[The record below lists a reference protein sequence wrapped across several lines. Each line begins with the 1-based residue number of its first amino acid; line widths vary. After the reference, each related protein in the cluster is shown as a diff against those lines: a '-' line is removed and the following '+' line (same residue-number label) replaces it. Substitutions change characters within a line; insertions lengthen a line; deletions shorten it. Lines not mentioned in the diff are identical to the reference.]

1 MQVETIL
8 PIPEVKSGIEEPVNP
23 PNVHESPSVIL
34 IPCSYMYPEC
44 KEWYLGEMVM
54 QVPTFLRNP
63 VVDAMD
69 VNENHSWQLDGWYS
83 VDKLK
88 EQLAAKEVPETELL
102 LKIITLLQLE
112 YKTLEE
118 KYKKEEHCSTQKLS
132 LANDIIARMRHVLDS
147 ACNNTVSGHPSRP
160 SFWHS
165 IDRMDD

>member
-1 MQVETIL
+1 MQVETRMIL

-34 IPCSYMYPEC
+34 IPCSNMYPEC

-102 LKIITLLQLE
+102 LKIITLLQL
-112 YKTLEE
+112 
-118 KYKKEEHCSTQKLS
+118 
-132 LANDIIARMRHVLDS
+132 
-147 ACNNTVSGHPSRP
+147 
-160 SFWHS
+160 
-165 IDRMDD
+165 

>member
-8 PIPEVKSGIEEPVNP
+8 PIPEVKSGIEEPINAL
-23 PNVHESPSVIL
+23 NLHEPPSVI
-34 IPCSYMYPEC
+34 PCSNIYPEC
-44 KEWYLGEMVM
+44 REWYLGKIVM

-69 VNENHSWQLDGWYS
+69 MNEKYSWQREGWYLG
-83 VDKLK
+83 DKLK

-112 YKTLEE
+112 YKILEE
-118 KYKKEEHCSTQKLS
+118 QYRKEERCSTQKLS
-132 LANDIIARMRHVLDS
+132 LANDIIARIRHVLDG

>member
-8 PIPEVKSGIEEPVNP
+8 PTTEVKSGIQEPVNP
-23 PNVHESPSVIL
+23 PTLHVYSE
-34 IPCSYMYPEC
+34 IPCSNMFPEC
-44 KEWYLGEMVM
+44 KEWFLGEMVM

-69 VNENHSWQLDGWYS
+69 MNEKFSWRSEGWYLG
-83 VDKLK
+83 DKLK

-118 KYKKEEHCSTQKLS
+118 KYKKEERSSTEKLN
-132 LANDIIARMRHVLDS
+132 LANDIIARMRHVLDG
-147 ACNNTVSGHPSRP
+147 ACNDTVNGHPSR
-160 SFWHS
+160 SAFWHS
-165 IDRMDD
+165 IDRIDDC